1 MRALFVWLAGILSA
15 VIAGLIV
22 YVLTEGFGMVPSTAY
37 SGSSTELVDTRP
49 STSRLDDRDDD
60 EPPPRPRRSYSAIAF
75 CSMTGITGRFSGA
88 FSPTDALEEA
98 VYDCIDRGGIPEC
111 CESGARLIP
120 E

>member
-1 MRALFVWLAGILSA
+1 MRALFGWLAGILSA

-22 YVLTEGFGMVPSTAY
+22 YVLTEGFGMGQGTAY
-37 SGSSTELVDTRP
+37 SGSSTELIDTRP
-49 STSRLDDRDDD
+49 STIRPYDRDEY
-60 EPPPRPRRSYSAIAF
+60 EPPPRPRRSYSAIAY
-75 CSMTGITGRFSGA
+75 CSRTGITGRSSSE

>member
-1 MRALFVWLAGILSA
+1 MRALFGWLAGILSA

-22 YVLTEGFGMVPSTAY
+22 YSLTDGYGMGQSMDYSRSSRDSTKF
-37 SGSSTELVDTRP
+37 VDTRP
-49 STSRLDDRDDD
+49 ATGRPRDDY
-60 EPPPRPRRSYSAIAF
+60 EPPPSPRRSYSAIAY
-75 CSMTGITGRFSGA
+75 CSMTGITGRSSSE

-120 E
+120 